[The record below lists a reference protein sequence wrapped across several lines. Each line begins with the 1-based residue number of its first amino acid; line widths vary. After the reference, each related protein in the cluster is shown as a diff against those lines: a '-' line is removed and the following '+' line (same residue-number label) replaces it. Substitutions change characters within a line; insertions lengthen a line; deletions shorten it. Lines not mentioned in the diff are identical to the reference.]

1 MQRSPLALALALPV
15 ALALSATTAAAQAQP
30 ATTTGDRFDWSGN
43 VPAGAWIVVRSAN
56 GPISV
61 KAASGRSAGITG
73 VKRAERGGDP
83 AYVRFTSTPLANGG
97 ILVCALW
104 GEDSDCTE
112 NGYHSHNDDNH
123 GRRANV
129 EVEFTVSLPSGVNVR
144 VASVNG
150 DVEVAGATA
159 EVSASTVN
167 GEVRAASSGGP
178 VEANTVNGDV
188 RASMRTVGTGEL
200 NYKTVNGSIELE
212 LPASL
217 NADVELR
224 TVNGGFETDF
234 PMTLSGRVS
243 PRRLTGKIGSG
254 GRDLRATTVNGS
266 IKLRKIG

>member
-1 MQRSPLALALALPV
+1 MPRTPLALVLPV
-15 ALALSATTAAAQAQP
+15 ALAVAMASANAQSG
-30 ATTTGDRFDWSGN
+30 TSSGDRFNWNGN

-61 KAASGRSAGITG
+61 KAASGRTAEITG
-73 VKRAERGGDP
+73 VKRADRGGDP
-83 AYVRFTSTPLANGG
+83 SVVRFTSKPLANGG

-104 GEDSDCTE
+104 GDNSDCDE
-112 NGYHSHNDDNH
+112 DGYHSHNDGDH
-123 GRRANV
+123 GRRNNV
-129 EVEFTVSLPSGVNVR
+129 AVDFTVSLPAGVNVR
-144 VASVNG
+144 VGGVNG

-159 EVSASTVN
+159 EVEASTVN

-178 VEANTVNGDV
+178 VSATTVNGDV
-188 RASMRTVGTGEL
+188 RASMRSVGTGEL
-200 NYKTVNGSIELE
+200 RYSTVNGSIELE

-234 PMTLSGRVS
+234 PMTLTGRVG
-243 PRRLTGKIGSG
+243 PRRLSGKIGTG

-266 IKLRKIG
+266 ITLRKIG